1 MSKSTRCQT
10 LPRPEELVLPDT
22 ATVPAQDQWS
32 FVKDS
37 GRYDNM
43 LTLLAVVAVV
53 FVSARAFIRR
63 CCRHWTLCT
72 SNSRNSSSSSKFYLR
87 VHHAGR
93 EYDLHG
99 DRDYYDSLPQPMAYY
114 HHGAILEGAP
124 PIATSRQ
131 AGDHGLVGSGD
142 LYHRRPGSKYLP
154 GHQHKLSTT
163 LENPA
168 LSCPEELTQLLTD
181 H

>member
-1 MSKSTRCQT
+1 
-10 LPRPEELVLPDT
+10 
-22 ATVPAQDQWS
+22 
-32 FVKDS
+32 
-37 GRYDNM
+37 M

-72 SNSRNSSSSSKFYLR
+72 SNSRNSSSSKFYLR

-131 AGDHGLVGSGD
+131 AG
-142 LYHRRPGSKYLP
+142 R
-154 GHQHKLSTT
+154 
-163 LENPA
+163 
-168 LSCPEELTQLLTD
+168 
-181 H
+181 